1 MTTLDPELAA
11 QLEALRK
18 QFASGLPTRLDRI
31 DAALAACRSDVS
43 NLTALS
49 ALVTALHSLGGAAG
63 IFGFDELGKQARA
76 AEQQVVQWGE
86 GRCAPEQLEQ
96 IGACVH
102 AWRALC

>member
-1 MTTLDPELAA
+1 MTALDPALAA

-31 DAALAACRSDVS
+31 DAALAACRSDAS
-43 NLTALS
+43 NPTALS

-76 AEQQVVQWGE
+76 AEREVMQWNE
-86 GRCAPEQLEQ
+86 GRYAPEQLEK
-96 IGACVH
+96 ISACVN